1 MSTMLKF
8 QNIWPVFETSR
19 PSHSFLP
26 NKCRQYGPVADA
38 LEEATALIPQ
48 IRQDEGQSART
59 AGIQPFSGFVRLLS
73 SGLRRGTGG
82 ADFSPP
88 SPR

>member
-1 MSTMLKF
+1 MLKF
-8 QNIWPVFETSR
+8 QNIRSVFETSR
-19 PSHSFLP
+19 PAHSFSP
-26 NKCRQYGPVADA
+26 NKCLQYGPVADA

-48 IRQDEGQSART
+48 IRRDEGQSART
-59 AGIQPFSGFVRLLS
+59 AYTQPFSGFVRLLS
-73 SGLRRGTGG
+73 GGLRRGTGG